1 MHTLDLYDIPLLV
14 DLDVK
19 YSYDSDEHFIEIER
33 VLWDDTDITHLLNDN
48 VIDYLINAVNEEQE
62 AWGEP

>member
-1 MHTLDLYDIPLLV
+1 MHTLFFQDVPLLT

-19 YSYDSDEHFIEIER
+19 YSYDSDEHFIEIEQ
-33 VLWDDTDITHLLNDN
+33 VLWDDTDITNLLSDN

>member
-1 MHTLDLYDIPLLV
+1 MHTLFFDDVPLLA

-19 YSYDSDEHFIEIER
+19 YSYDSVEHFIEIEQ
-33 VLWDDTDITHLLNDN
+33 VLWDDIDITNLLSDN

>member
-1 MHTLDLYDIPLLV
+1 MHTLDLYDIPLLA

-19 YSYDSDEHFIEIER
+19 YSYDSYEHFIEIEQ
-33 VLWDDTDITHLLNDN
+33 VLWDGIDITRVLNDD

>member
-1 MHTLDLYDIPLLV
+1 MHTLSFDDVPLLA

-19 YSYDSDEHFIEIER
+19 YSYDSYEHFIEIEQ
-33 VLWDDTDITHLLNDN
+33 VLWDDTDITHLLTDK

>member
-1 MHTLDLYDIPLLV
+1 MHTLFFQDIPLLS

-19 YSYDSDEHFIEIER
+19 YSYDSYEHFIEIEQ
-33 VLWDDTDITHLLNDN
+33 VLWDGIDITRLLTDN
-48 VIDYLINAVNEEQE
+48 VIDDLINAVNGELS